1 MANTLFPI
9 FVKIDQIKILLVGG
23 GYVGA
28 EKLATLLRNNPQAQ
42 ITLVADLIRE
52 DTEKL
57 IQNASCVQV
66 VRRKFEWNDLDE
78 KDLIILATNN
88 RKLHEEIKAEASR
101 RNILTNVAD
110 TPDLCDFYLGSVVQ
124 KGDLKIG
131 ISTNGKSPT
140 LAKRIREYLEDGL
153 PDDIQDLLDNLEKF
167 RQTLKNDF
175 DHKVKVLNELTEQA
189 FEKRKPKE

>member
-88 RKLHEEIKAEASR
+88 RKLHEEIKTEASR

>member
-78 KDLIILATNN
+78 KDLIILATDN

>member
-78 KDLIILATNN
+78 KDLIILATDN
-88 RKLHEEIKAEASR
+88 RKLHEEIKAEASH

>member
-57 IQNASCVQV
+57 IQNACCVQV

-153 PDDIQDLLDNLEKF
+153 PDDIQDLLDNLENF